1 MQIIPALIYTNE
13 RSSKSFLLLACALV
27 CGGCVTKKRPAFPVN
42 RLAMSRPIVPPPLE
56 VSLTDPP
63 DIPFEVELVPRLVVP
78 RGTPARPRVAAAPVP
93 GPAPAEKPPEPIIAP
108 ELSNEQLSEAKLE
121 TQQSLIVAE
130 RNLSLTQGRALDAA
144 QQDLVSKIRG
154 FVDSARE
161 AMKENDWQ
169 RARSIQ
175 RRSAQPYRRQPPS
188 SISRLLSGRSA
199 SRPLSAKLPNSS

>member
-1 MQIIPALIYTNE
+1 MQIIPALVYTNE
-13 RSSKSFLLLACALV
+13 YSSKKILLLACACALV
-27 CGGCVTKKRPAFPVN
+27 CGGCVPRNRPAFAAN
-42 RLAMSRPIVPPPLE
+42 RLAMGHPIVPQPLD

-78 RGTPARPRVAAAPVP
+78 HATPARPRVAATPAP
-93 GPAPAEKPPEPIIAP
+93 GPLAVEKPRDPIIAP
-108 ELSNEQLSEAKLE
+108 ELSDEQLSAAKLE

-130 RNLSLTQGRALDAA
+130 RNLGLVQGKTLNAT

-169 RARSIQ
+169 RARTQ
-175 RRSAQPYRRQPPS
+175 AKKAEV
-188 SISRLLSGRSA
+188 LSKEFA
-199 SRPLSAKLPNSS
+199 PNP